1 MSLAHG
7 GGAIF
12 TSGRLLCTHAY
23 VVTTRVDP
31 RESHSLSWLLAQ
43 DVQDVDKLKEF
54 QKYGPVEHFFFPH
67 FLAGSAL
74 IWPKSEEK
82 SVELVRG
89 SFVPE

>member
-54 QKYGPVEHFFFPH
+54 
-67 FLAGSAL
+67 LATQS
-74 IWPKSEEK
+74 K
-82 SVELVRG
+82 VCTYNC
-89 SFVPE
+89 F

>member
-54 QKYGPVEHFFFPH
+54 LKKVAFIARKKIQQSKNILFVFQLKFVCLM
-67 FLAGSAL
+67 LA
-74 IWPKSEEK
+74 
-82 SVELVRG
+82 
-89 SFVPE
+89 

>member
-31 RESHSLSWLLAQ
+31 RESHSISWLLAQ

-54 QKYGPVEHFFFPH
+54 LFSNPNKSMYY
-67 FLAGSAL
+67 FLLVTFNL
-74 IWPKSEEK
+74 IPIFK
-82 SVELVRG
+82 RD
-89 SFVPE
+89 PI

>member
-54 QKYGPVEHFFFPH
+54 
-67 FLAGSAL
+67 LATQSKVCTV
-74 IWPKSEEK
+74 KSR
-82 SVELVRG
+82 VLTRVTN
-89 SFVPE
+89 

>member
-54 QKYGPVEHFFFPH
+54 LTAQSKVFIIAFTGY
-67 FLAGSAL
+67 L
-74 IWPKSEEK
+74 IAK
-82 SVELVRG
+82 
-89 SFVPE
+89 

>member
-43 DVQDVDKLKEF
+43 DVQDVDKLREF
-54 QKYGPVEHFFFPH
+54 FKVQSKVFSISFTGD
-67 FLAGSAL
+67 L
-74 IWPKSEEK
+74 IAK
-82 SVELVRG
+82 
-89 SFVPE
+89 

>member
-54 QKYGPVEHFFFPH
+54 V
-67 FLAGSAL
+67 LCSNL
-74 IWPKSEEK
+74 IKSIY
-82 SVELVRG
+82 VLLLG
-89 SFVPE
+89 